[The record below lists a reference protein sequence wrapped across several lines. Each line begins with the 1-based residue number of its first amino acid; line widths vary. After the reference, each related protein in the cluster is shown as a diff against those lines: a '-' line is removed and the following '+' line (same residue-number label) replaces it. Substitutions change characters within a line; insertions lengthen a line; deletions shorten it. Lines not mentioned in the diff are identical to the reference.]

1 MYYYAI
7 NGSIIEKY
15 LISFDQDEV
24 RLIREEIARN
34 CSQRN
39 KGSFIGTQFNV
50 EPSTGEIF
58 ENIREEKMDSNNET
72 LYSYEYDIVK
82 VPKIVQ
88 FIDELLNGN
97 SNAYYYIKNY
107 IVDDRDL
114 DQEILEATE
123 DYVNISSDDSV
134 SKSEGLDK
142 IGNLVDLMELN
153 AGVEP
158 MQPYYDALMEAISI
172 QFIGS
177 LRSDKIDEVATFINY
192 SWSIQDG
199 SLDFSE
205 KKDSGK
211 QYIKE

>member
-97 SNAYYYIKNY
+97 SSAYYYIKNY

>member
-1 MYYYAI
+1 MYYYEI
-7 NGSIIEKY
+7 KDSFVEKY
-15 LISFDQDEV
+15 LITFNPEQIQ
-24 RLIREEIARN
+24 LIREEIASN
-34 CSQRN
+34 CSQRS
-39 KGSFIGTQFNV
+39 KGSFEGTYFNV

-58 ENIREEKMDSNNET
+58 ENISEELIESNNET
-72 LYSYEYDIVK
+72 IYSYKYDIVK
-82 VPKIVQ
+82 VPKLVQ

-97 SNAYYYIKNY
+97 SSSYYYIKNY

-123 DYVNISSDDSV
+123 DYVNISFDDSV

-158 MQPYYDALMEAISI
+158 MQPYYEALMNSI
-172 QFIGS
+172 DVQFIGR
-177 LRSDKIDEVATFINY
+177 LRSEKIDEVASFLNSSWEIVNGEFKFI
-192 SWSIQDG
+192 S
-199 SLDFSE
+199 SE
-205 KKDSGK
+205 EKEK

>member
-114 DQEILEATE
+114 DQ
-123 DYVNISSDDSV
+123 
-134 SKSEGLDK
+134 
-142 IGNLVDLMELN
+142 
-153 AGVEP
+153 
-158 MQPYYDALMEAISI
+158 
-172 QFIGS
+172 
-177 LRSDKIDEVATFINY
+177 
-192 SWSIQDG
+192 
-199 SLDFSE
+199 
-205 KKDSGK
+205 
-211 QYIKE
+211 

>member
-15 LISFDQDEV
+15 LVSFDQDEV

>member
-192 SWSIQDG
+192 SWSIFNG